1 MSVSPCFCGRV
12 NALNSWSRR
21 WSKRSPSVNHRDK
34 KELRGN
40 EILQKRLEGMRL
52 RKWGASTQKKPTKVS
67 CFSHEEVFYAH
78 LHRQEQVENK
88 RLKWQTS
95 HQYDDDCYTHTH
107 TCRDWR
113 LLGNCRVVALV
124 NAIQGGKNLLLS
136 WKKWAVFRAE
146 GWRHTQ
152 PTIQLLLFCYC
163 IVILCFYLL
172 FTLQC
177 LFFLTSFLFLSSLN
191 VTYMNFFIYLS
202 TSNITSN

>member
-12 NALNSWSRR
+12 NAFNSWSRR

-52 RKWGASTQKKPTKVS
+52 RKWGASTQKNPTKVS

-107 TCRDWR
+107 THAETDTVLSFASAFARLASCSFHSILTPSCR
-113 LLGNCRVVALV
+113 LYFPGC
-124 NAIQGGKNLLLS
+124 LLLLAGVWPS
-136 WKKWAVFRAE
+136 AKDPAGR
-146 GWRHTQ
+146 
-152 PTIQLLLFCYC
+152 
-163 IVILCFYLL
+163 
-172 FTLQC
+172 
-177 LFFLTSFLFLSSLN
+177 
-191 VTYMNFFIYLS
+191 
-202 TSNITSN
+202 